1 MTKTD
6 NHKDRLE
13 TFRLQLVSMR
23 DELEARLNAITKEVT
38 HADAPP
44 EKDFAEQAVERE
56 NEEVLDALGSATREE
71 LIKIKQ
77 ALVRIEREEFGICVE
92 CGEPILQ
99 ARLEAIPF
107 SDLCIKCASNPD
119 FSPE

>member
-13 TFRLQLVSMR
+13 AFRVQLVSMR
-23 DELEARLNAITKEVT
+23 DELELRLNAITKDIT
-38 HADAPP
+38 HADGPP

-71 LIKIKQ
+71 LMKIKK
-77 ALVRIEREEFGICVE
+77 ALLRLEQGDFGVCTE
-92 CGEPILQ
+92 CGEPIQQ

-107 SDLCIKCASNPD
+107 SDLCIKCVSNPNL
-119 FSPE
+119 S